1 MVALLTDITSRTAA
15 GLFGIFLFVATTMSV
30 MRTVV
35 IPRTLRSFIS
45 DTVQRVVVGAFISV
59 SKLRRTY
66 QGRDGVMSWAGP
78 STILLQLGTWLVL
91 FLVSF
96 GLLTYSVGGRDVGDS
111 LRQSGSSLF
120 TLGFAAIDRA
130 NITVIDFAAAATG
143 PVVVALMIGF
153 LPSIYSAYLDREVTV
168 TMLTSLGGEPA
179 WGPEVLARAH
189 MSGRL
194 AELPQM
200 YAEWAQWAARTR
212 TTHVTYQILV
222 WVRSAR
228 MSRHYLVAILAVLDA
243 AALQAALS
251 TKVHRREAYD
261 LLLQGSQMLAVL
273 FAYQRQGRNFRT
285 SLPFSGMVRGK
296 VNPADVVNAPGWS
309 RDALATEI
317 AAYHDVAA
325 ALPRE
330 GLSVLMK
337 GFRAPLQITRA
348 DFDHAVALLQKA
360 KFPIDRDLDEAW
372 EEFQQTRRRYE
383 FPALELTYL
392 VDATPAP
399 WSGTRRVPT
408 PTVWPALATE
418 IRVTPQAD
426 EGAAS

>member
-1 MVALLTDITSRTAA
+1 MQLLADITSRTAA
-15 GLFGIFLFVATTMSV
+15 GVAGIFLFVATTMSV

-35 IPRTLRSFIS
+35 IPRTLRSLIS
-45 DTVQRVVVGAFISV
+45 DTVQRVVVGAFITV
-59 SKLRRTY
+59 SKFRRTY
-66 QGRDGVMSWAGP
+66 QARDGVMSWAGP
-78 STILLQLGTWLVL
+78 STILFQLGTWLVL
-91 FLVSF
+91 FLTSF
-96 GLLTYSVGGRDVGDS
+96 GLLTYSVGGKDVGDS

-120 TLGFAAIDRA
+120 TLGFASIDKA
-130 NITVIDFAAAATG
+130 NITIIDFVAAATG

-194 AELPQM
+194 TELPQM
-200 YAEWAQWAARTR
+200 YAEWAQWSARTR

-243 AALQAALS
+243 AALQTALS

-261 LLLQGSQMLAVL
+261 LLLQGSQLLAAL
-273 FAYQRQGRNFRT
+273 FAYQRQGRNFRA
-285 SLPFSGMVRGK
+285 SLPFGGLVRNR

-309 RDALATEI
+309 RSAQATEI
-317 AAYHDVAA
+317 AAYMDVTK
-325 ALPRE
+325 ALPAE
-330 GLSVLMK
+330 GLAVLQE
-337 GFRAPLQITRA
+337 GLQAPLQITRA
-348 DFDHAVALLQKA
+348 EFDHAVEVLRKA
-360 KFPIDRDLDEAW
+360 EFPIDRDIDEAW

-408 PTVWPALATE
+408 PTIWPALATE
-418 IRVTPQAD
+418 IHVTPQAD
-426 EGAAS
+426 EGTAS